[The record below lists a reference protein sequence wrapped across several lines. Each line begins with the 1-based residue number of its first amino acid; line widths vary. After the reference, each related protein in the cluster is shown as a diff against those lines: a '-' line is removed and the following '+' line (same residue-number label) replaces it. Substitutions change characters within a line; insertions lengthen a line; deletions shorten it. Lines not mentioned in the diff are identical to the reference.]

1 MDMEKLTTKS
11 REAMIASQNIAAE
24 YGHQE
29 IRPIH
34 LLKAL
39 VDQEHAFGQR
49 TGRSAELY
57 VARFQPDS
65 DPGKRDRRTH
75 EG

>member
-11 REAMIASQNIAAE
+11 REAMIASQNIATE

-39 VDQEHAFGQR
+39 ADQEGGLIPSLLKKMNVDFGKI
-49 TGRSAELY
+49 GRASCRER
-57 VARFQPDS
+57 V
-65 DPGKRDRRTH
+65 
-75 EG
+75 